1 MGPDPCTLAWVGS
14 NLTVGRAS
22 LLGLCPNSFHKVE
35 VWACA
40 LGLRSRPVYTL
51 FSTPSVAPQP
61 LAEASLGKG

>member
-1 MGPDPCTLAWVGS
+1 MGSGPCTLAWVGS
-14 NLTVGRAS
+14 ILTVGRAS
-22 LLGLCPNSFHKVE
+22 LLGLCPNSFHKAE

-40 LGLRSRPVYTL
+40 LGLCSGPVYML